1 MKKNAQTNELPFAI
15 DDNKNAE
22 REERKRADYS
32 KIAMRVSGAGI
43 AVNIAL
49 TVFKLLAGIFGKSF
63 AMISDAVHS
72 ASDVFSTFIVII
84 GVKIASKKADRNHPY
99 GHERFEC
106 VAAILLAI
114 MLGVTGALIGVGG
127 IQRIADGSY
136 KTVALPTLL
145 ALIAAVVSIVIKEAM
160 FWVTNACA
168 KKINSGALKAD
179 AWHHRSDALSSI
191 GSFVGILFAM
201 LGFPIMDSIA
211 ALVICLLILKAAFSI
226 FKESIDK
233 MTDEACDK
241 KTERALK
248 ELIVSI
254 DGVLGLDSLKTR
266 KFGDRLYVEVEISL
280 DGAMTLHSAHGI
292 ADKVH
297 DEIEFLFPEVKHC
310 TVHTNPKQ
318 CEKCRPQNE
327 DGAESCDADEKPED
341 YLAP

>member
-1 MKKNAQTNELPFAI
+1 MKKHGFDDTFIES

-22 REERKRADYS
+22 REAFKKRAYS
-32 KIAMRVSGAGI
+32 KTAMRVSLI
-43 AVNIAL
+43 SILVNIAL
-49 TVFKLLAGIFGKSF
+49 TVFKMIAGLVGKSY

-84 GVKIASKKADRNHPY
+84 GVKISQKKADRNHPY

-106 VAAILLAI
+106 VAAILLAV

-127 IQRIADGSY
+127 LQRIIDGSY
-136 KTVALPTLL
+136 KTVAIPTLL
-145 ALIAAVVSIVIKEAM
+145 ALIAAIVSVVIKEGM
-160 FWVTNACA
+160 FWLTNISA
-168 KKINSGALKAD
+168 KKINSGALRAD

-201 LGFPIMDSIA
+201 LGFPIMDSVA
-211 ALVICLLILKAAFSI
+211 AIVICLLILKAAISI

-254 DGVLGLDSLKTR
+254 DGVQGLDSLKTR
-266 KFGDRLYVEVEISL
+266 KFGDRLYVEVEISAL
-280 DGAMTLHSAHGI
+280 GTLSLTKAHDI
-292 ADKVH
+292 ADRVH
-297 DEIEFLFPEVKHC
+297 DSIEANFPAVKHC
-310 TVHTNPKQ
+310 TVHTNPIQ
-318 CEKCRPQNE
+318 TDSAQSD
-327 DGAESCDADEKPED
+327 DGLPSTAQTHKRE
-341 YLAP
+341 